1 MKPCGL
7 ACLLTV
13 ALVPVG
19 CATTR
24 GETGAAA
31 AIYPGELTPP
41 DAHPGE
47 FVRRQKLTA
56 RYRGQERSFEA
67 VLQKQGDALTLIGLT
82 PFGSKAFV
90 LEQRG
95 LEVTFTPYLAG
106 DLPFP
111 PRFILQDVHRVYF
124 AGLGEGPRADGEHV
138 AEAHGERIREVW
150 GAGRLLSREYTRLSA
165 DPPGTISIVY
175 RGGMACCSSPR
186 QIELENGW
194 LGYHLSIQ
202 TVSEQAL

>member
-1 MKPCGL
+1 MKSN
-7 ACLLTV
+7 ALLIV
-13 ALVPVG
+13 LFSAG

-24 GETGAAA
+24 GAAVPD
-31 AIYPGELTPP
+31 YPGVLTAPA
-41 DAHPGE
+41 AHPGE

-95 LEVTFTPYLAG
+95 LEVKFTPYLAG

-111 PRFILQDVHRVYF
+111 PRFVLQDVHRVYF
-124 AGLGEGPRADGEHV
+124 GGLGDDAKADGEHT
-138 AEAHGERIREVW
+138 ALAHGERVREVW
-150 GAGRLLSREYTRLSA
+150 KDGRLLSREYTRLLA
-165 DPPGTISIVY
+165 DPPGSIAITY
-175 RGGMACCSSPR
+175 QGGMACCTSPER
-186 QIELENGW
+186 IELENGW
-194 LGYHLSIQ
+194 LGYHLSIL
-202 TVSEQAL
+202 TVSEERL